1 MKKLYDVMPGRR
13 TWIRS
18 MLFLTVVCAFGM
30 LTARSGAAPTLT
42 ITVVNNSSWEIRHLY
57 LSPADSD
64 TWGTD
69 PLNNSAISPGASR
82 QLNVSWEQSTVKLV
96 AEDQD
101 GCFMS
106 TVVETSGS
114 PSWTLTSQSA
124 RDCGN

>member
-1 MKKLYDVMPGRR
+1 MKKLCDAMPGRR

-18 MLFLTVVCAFGM
+18 MLLLTVVCAFGM

-64 TWGTD
+64 NWGTD
-69 PLNNSAISPGASR
+69 QLNNSAISPGATR

-96 AEDQD
+96 GEDQE
-101 GCFMS
+101 GCFL
-106 TVVETSGS
+106 TTIVETSGS
-114 PSWTLTSQSA
+114 PSWTITSQSA